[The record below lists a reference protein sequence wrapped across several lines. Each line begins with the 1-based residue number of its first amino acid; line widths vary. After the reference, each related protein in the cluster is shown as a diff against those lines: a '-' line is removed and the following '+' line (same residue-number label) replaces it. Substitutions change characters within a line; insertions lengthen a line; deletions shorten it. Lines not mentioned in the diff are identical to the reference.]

1 MNGIYDWPLWVTV
14 VVMLLLSR
22 VATELGFRLG
32 RAMRASKSEHMV
44 VETIRAGTLGLV
56 ALLLGFSFAITSGRF
71 NERSELVMDEAS
83 SIEACYLRAD
93 LVAEPA
99 STQIRTAL
107 RRYMDF
113 RLESYDVGLNRGEY
127 QRSAGRMHGALDELW
142 TAVVGAVNADRPR
155 ALASGIVPC
164 ANEVVHLS
172 AKREWMRRFHMP
184 AAVVVLLGLSII
196 ICAAMIGHAL
206 GETGSRHVWLSLAVN
221 LLIVMVAAIVL
232 DFDRPRSGLI
242 RVEQTPLI
250 IVRDRMKSQAPR

>member
-1 MNGIYDWPLWVTV
+1 MNGIYDWPLWIPV
-14 VVMLLLSR
+14 VSILLLALA
-22 VATELGFRLG
+22 ATELGFRHG
-32 RAMRASKSEHMV
+32 RAMQASKTEHLV

-71 NERSELVMDEAS
+71 NERSELVMDEAN
-83 SIEACYLRAD
+83 SIEACWLRAD

-99 STQIRTAL
+99 SSQIRGAL
-107 RRYMDF
+107 RRYMGF
-113 RLESYDVGLNRGEY
+113 RLESYDIGLDPGEY
-127 QRSAGRMHGALDELW
+127 QRSAGRMHAALDEFW
-142 TAVVGAVNADRPR
+142 TAVVAAVDADRPR
-155 ALASGIVPC
+155 ALTSAIVPC
-164 ANEVVHLS
+164 ASEVVHLS

-184 AAVVVLLGLSII
+184 ASVVLLLGISII

-206 GETGSRHVWLSLAVN
+206 GETGRRHAGLSLAVN

-250 IVRDRMKSQAPR
+250 VVRDRMKHWPP

>member
-1 MNGIYDWPLWVTV
+1 MNGIYEWPLWIPV
-14 VVMLLLSR
+14 VSILLLSLA
-22 VATELGFRLG
+22 ATELGFRRG
-32 RAMRASKSEHMV
+32 RARAYKSEHMV

-56 ALLLGFSFAITSGRF
+56 ALLLGFSFSITSGRF
-71 NERSELVMDEAS
+71 NERSELVMDEAN

-99 STQIRTAL
+99 SSQIRGAL
-107 RRYMDF
+107 RRYTEF
-113 RLESYDVGLNRGEY
+113 RLASYEIGLHRGEY
-127 QRSAGRMHGALDELW
+127 QRSAGHMHAALDELW

-164 ANEVVHLS
+164 ASEVVHLS

-196 ICAAMIGHAL
+196 ICAVMIGHAL
-206 GETGSRHVWLSLAVN
+206 GDTGRRHVGLSLAVN

-250 IVRDRMKSQAPR
+250 VVRERMKPHPP